1 MAYKYSKGSQ
11 VIGDLSG
18 SDDANRDTAIDFE
31 EDYIALQTSG
41 SARLVVSGSDG
52 KVGIGVASPSYK
64 LDVQGD
70 IRVRGNDIRDNSG
83 DKAIS
88 FDGYANTTVSGT
100 LTVNNYTFPASDGNA
115 NQVLQTNGNG
125 QLTFVDVDDGGGGGG
140 GGGPLVRQ
148 VSLPN
153 TNLDLA
159 TDGINH
165 DVYAVDCN
173 GGNRTITLP
182 APSGTHEGKQITFI
196 KNAGSNT
203 LTITAGTNNISL
215 QGTDTTN
222 LNITGHLRN
231 HTLLCL
237 NYKWVV
243 IASA

>member
-18 SDDANRDTAIDFE
+18 SDDSNRDTAIDFG
-31 EDYIALQTSG
+31 EDYIALHTGG

-52 KVGIGVASPSYK
+52 KVGIGVTNPSYK
-64 LDVQGD
+64 FDVDGD
-70 IRVRGNDIRDNSG
+70 IRIRGNDIRDNSG
-83 DKAIS
+83 NKAIS
-88 FDGYANTTVSGT
+88 FDGSANTTVSGT

-140 GGGPLVRQ
+140 GGGPLVRE
-148 VSLPN
+148 VSFPN

-182 APSGTHEGKQITFI
+182 APSSTHRGKQITFI

-203 LTITAGTNNISL
+203 LTITAGTDNISNL
-215 QGTDTTN
+215 GSSVTN
-222 LNITGHLRN
+222 LNISVHLRN
-231 HTLLCL
+231 HTLVCL
-237 NYKWVV
+237 DYKWVV